1 MTQSTSWRP
10 IAIPTPG
17 RLSPA
22 TLRRLALVAVL
33 AFAATS
39 AGLLV
44 APGSTLAWD
53 GNTFSSS
60 SEQQLVALTNQAR
73 ASAGLRTLKVDSTLA
88 SIARSRSKDMIVRNY
103 FSHNI
108 PPSGQQVFSILD
120 SKGYCYS
127 LAGENI
133 GWNTYADDT
142 ATKTIQQQFMG
153 SPGHRSNILNNRWD
167 AIGIGAYKDPG
178 GKKMWTVLF
187 ADRCGSSSPAPKP
200 KPKPTPKPVVR
211 PVVKPTPSPSRW
223 RRRRP
228 LLSRP
233 RRRPPRRHPSRPIR
247 SCRATPRAEF
257 RPDRRGTGRQAA
269 IRRPP
274 CGLSILRRHLA
285 WWTRSSVT
293 SRNSSSAPDRSARPC
308 RWPDRETATRP
319 RLHWLR

>member
-33 AFAATS
+33 AFAGTS

-211 PVVKPTPSPSRW
+211 PVVKPTPKPV
-223 RRRRP
+223 P
-228 LLSRP
+228 V
-233 RRRPPRRHPSRPIR
+233 
-247 SCRATPRAEF
+247 ATPAPTPQPTPAPTPTPTPEPTDSLVPRNPSGGIPTGPPGNGSAGGDPAATLRVVDPSSPPGLVDSIVGNVTEF
-257 RPDRRGTGRQAA
+257 FLGA
-269 IRRPP
+269 
-274 CGLSILRRHLA
+274 
-285 WWTRSSVT
+285 
-293 SRNSSSAPDRSARPC
+293 
-308 RWPDRETATRP
+308 
-319 RLHWLR
+319 